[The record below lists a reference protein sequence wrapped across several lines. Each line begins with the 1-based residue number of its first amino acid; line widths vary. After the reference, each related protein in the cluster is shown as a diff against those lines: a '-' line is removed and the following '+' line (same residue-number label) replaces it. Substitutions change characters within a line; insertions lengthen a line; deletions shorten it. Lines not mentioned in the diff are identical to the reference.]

1 MWDIALLVLLSL
13 FLFLRLRRIL
23 PRTFTKIKDDYRQV
37 QRRYNTLLSEGAKLK
52 ENNVILEKKAEE
64 IVTIYNITKEICQ
77 SLDENK
83 VFEYFREEI
92 NRHLSVSECKFL
104 KHDADLAQYKDHSIL
119 PLYINKTPIG
129 YLVTSQI
136 RGDEKD
142 KFHILSQQFL
152 LGIKRALL
160 YQKIQELAI
169 RDSLTQVFS
178 RRYLL
183 ERLGEEL
190 ERSKKFKYNFSFLMV
205 DVDYFKE
212 FNDRYG
218 HLVGDAILREVTN
231 VIKEN
236 IRQIDLVGRYG
247 GEEFSVIL
255 TETGEEQAR
264 YAAERIR
271 EAIAEKIVRIY
282 DEQLKVT
289 ISIGISIFP
298 DNGDTVLSLIDSADK
313 ALYRSKEAGRNKV
326 TLAQGKK

>member
-1 MWDIALLVLLSL
+1 MWNIILLPLWLKKTLNKS
-13 FLFLRLRRIL
+13 FA
-23 PRTFTKIKDDYRQV
+23 KIKDDYQ
-37 QRRYNTLLSEGAKLK
+37 QTIYKYDILLSENAKLK
-52 ENNVILEKKAEE
+52 DDNAVLEKTLSE
-64 IVTIYNITKEICQ
+64 ITTLYNITKNICR

-92 NRHLSVSECKFL
+92 NRYLEVSDCKFL
-104 KHDADLAQYKDHSIL
+104 KHDVNLSEYTNYSVL
-119 PLYINKTPIG
+119 PLHINNTCIG
-129 YLVTSQI
+129 YLATSRI
-136 RGDEKD
+136 KEEEKD

-183 ERLGEEL
+183 ERLGEEI
-190 ERSKKFKYNFSFLMV
+190 ERSIKFKYKFSFLMI
-205 DVDYFKE
+205 DIDNFKDY
-212 FNDRYG
+212 NDRYG

-247 GEEFSVIL
+247 GEEFSIIL
-255 TETGEEQAR
+255 TETDEEQAR

-271 EAIAEKIVRIY
+271 QAIADKVIKIY

-298 DNGDTVLSLIDSADK
+298 YNADNVSALIDTADQ
-313 ALYRSKEAGRNKV
+313 ALYRSKELGRNKV
-326 TLAQGKK
+326 CVYGDKV